1 MARLALETTT
11 QNGIDCAQRI
21 ASRSRLRPYQSA
33 RLSRYDVSPECEG
46 GHEAARIHCGS
57 WRCGSRLAARCGCAA
72 AGVARDRV
80 FRPLVPEGFD
90 PYVSGVQA
98 RTERERPCRGKAR
111 DDRIPLGARRTQSAA
126 DAGGRFDPTQG
137 GCDRYCARRLRGT
150 CRRRGTR
157 TVPIVFVIGAD
168 PVKVW
173 SCRQSQSTRR
183 ERYWREF
190 LGQ

>member
-1 MARLALETTT
+1 MTIEYRWAQGEHNRLPTLVADL
-11 QNGIDCAQRI
+11 IQRKVAVI
-21 ASRSRLRPYQSA
+21 
-33 RLSRYDVSPECEG
+33 V
-46 GHEAARIHCGS
+46 IV
-57 WRCGSRLAARCGCAA
+57 LAAC
-72 AGVARDRV
+72 
-80 FRPLVPEGFD
+80 
-90 PYVSGVQA
+90 
-98 RTERERPCRGKAR
+98 
-111 DDRIPLGARRTQSAA
+111 
-126 DAGGRFDPTQG
+126 
-137 GCDRYCARRLRGT
+137 GT